1 VRSHKRRRSRLRP
14 LAALMP
20 TRHSRRRV
28 LELLHRTAVSPTR

>member
-20 TRHSRRRV
+20 SRHARRRV